1 MKMKLKEVQ
10 ERLKGLA
17 RMGTKTFPSKLS
29 FAVSYNIEKL
39 QKESERIEKE
49 RKKLCEQYAEK
60 DDDGNPAMVD
70 SVVNGNTVKEYK
82 MDEDGRK
89 AFGEEYEA
97 LLDTEVNVEIR
108 TVKTEVVEQCEK
120 VERYDIPTV
129 AELVTMSFMLKE

>member
-17 RMGTKTFPSKLS
+17 RMGIKTFPSKLS
-29 FAVSYNIEKL
+29 FAVSCNIEKL

-60 DDDGNPAMVD
+60 DEDGKPVMVD
-70 SVVNGNTVKEYK
+70 SAINGNTVKEYK
-82 MDEDGRK
+82 MDEEGRK
-89 AFGEEYEA
+89 AFSEEYEA

-129 AELVTMSFMLKE
+129 AELVAMSFMLKE

>member
-60 DDDGNPAMVD
+60 DDDGNPVMVN

-89 AFGEEYEA
+89 AFGEEYDA
-97 LLDTEVNVEIR
+97 LLDTEVSVEIR

-129 AELVTMSFMLKE
+129 AELIAMSFMLKE